1 MASKPPHGMAGAVGR
16 RAAAR
21 GFAAFALMA
30 RPCAAVAQGSTGSAW
45 PARPLRMVV
54 PFPAGGTTDLLAR
67 LLTDGLASRLG
78 QPVVAENRGGAGGA
92 VGAELAARME
102 PDGHNLFFATIGS
115 AAIIP
120 QMYAKLNWRPADLV
134 PVALFA
140 EVPNVFC
147 VSKNA
152 PWADLRA
159 LLADARAHPG
169 RLTYASSGIGS
180 SLHLSGEL
188 LKAMGGVDIL
198 HVPFRGGSDTANE
211 VLSGRINMGVNNL
224 PSAIGLV
231 RSGELRALA
240 VTSSERSA
248 ALPEVPTAAEAGLP
262 GYEATA
268 WFGLQVPAGTPEAV
282 VARLNA
288 EANATLAYAPTR
300 DRIESVGARPRGGS
314 VQDFAEFIRAE
325 NVKWADVVRR
335 AGMRVE

>member
-1 MASKPPHGMAGAVGR
+1 MQALEPSLSMTAPRSR
-16 RAAAR
+16 RALLGLAALAL
-21 GFAAFALMA
+21 AAHSGPS
-30 RPCAAVAQGSTGSAW
+30 RAQAPPGQAW

-54 PFPAGGTTDLLAR
+54 PFQAGGTTDLLAR
-67 LLTDGLASRLG
+67 LLAEGLGSRLG
-78 QPVVAENRGGAGGA
+78 QPVIAENRGGAGGA
-92 VGAELAARME
+92 VGAEIAARME

-120 QMYAKLNWRPADLV
+120 QMHARLNWRPADLA

-147 VSKNA
+147 VAKNA
-152 PWADLRA
+152 PWPDLQA
-159 LLADARAHPG
+159 LLADARARPG
-169 RLTYASSGIGS
+169 RLTYASSGVGS

-188 LKAMGGVDIL
+188 LKAMAGVDIL
-198 HVPFRGGSDTANE
+198 HVPFRGGGDTANE
-211 VLSGRINMGVNNL
+211 VLSGRIHMGVNNL
-224 PSAIGLV
+224 PSAIGLI

-240 VTSSERSA
+240 VTSLERSPA
-248 ALPEVPTAAEAGLP
+248 VPDVPTAAEAGLP

-288 EANATLAYAPTR
+288 ETNAVLAHAPTR
-300 DRIESVGARPRGGS
+300 GRIEAVGARPRGGG

-325 NVKWADVVRR
+325 NAKRAEVVRR
-335 AGMRVE
+335 AGVRVE